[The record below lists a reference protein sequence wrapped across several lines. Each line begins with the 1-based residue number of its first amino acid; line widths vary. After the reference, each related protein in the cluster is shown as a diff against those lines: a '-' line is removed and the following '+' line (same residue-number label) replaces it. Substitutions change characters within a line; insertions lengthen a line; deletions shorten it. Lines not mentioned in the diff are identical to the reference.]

1 MAVAMDNAILEN
13 ILRQVRPL
21 IGQGKVADYIP
32 ALATVDGSRL
42 GIAICTVDGQL
53 FQAGDAQERFSIQSI
68 SKVLSL
74 VVAMRHY
81 SEEEIWQRVGK
92 DPSGSPFNSLVQ
104 LEMEQG
110 IPRNPFINA
119 GALVVCDMLQGRLSA
134 PRQRMLEVVR
144 GLSGVS
150 DISYD
155 TVVAR
160 SEFEHSARNAA
171 IAWLMKSFGN
181 FHHDVTTVLQNY
193 FHYCALKMSCVELAR
208 TFVFLANQG
217 KAIHIDEPVVTP
229 MQARQINALMA
240 TSGMYQNAGEF
251 AWRAGLPAKSGVGGG
266 IVAIVPHE
274 MAIAVWSPE
283 LDDAGNSLAGIA
295 VLEHSEYD
303 EFLKLAHNPE
313 MRFVFSNTTEAG
325 ISYHAGDKFDDAPAV
340 SYPAKLTRLLFERFS
355 HFNGA
360 LDKGWIIIPCE
371 LIDYNGDAL
380 RELVLRYAQEWAL
393 PEAFIQ
399 WLDQANSFCST
410 LVDRIVTGYPRDE
423 VAKLEEELGYHDGF
437 LDTAEHF
444 YLFVIQGPKSLATE
458 LRLDKY
464 PLNVLIVDDIKPY
477 KERKVAILNGAH
489 TALVPVAFQ
498 AGLDTVGEAMNDAE
512 ICAFVEKAIY
522 EEIIPVL
529 DLPRDELESFAS
541 AVTGRFR
548 NPYIKH
554 QLLSIA
560 LNGMT
565 KFRTRIL
572 PQLLAGQ
579 KANGTLPARLTFALA
594 ALIAFYRG
602 ERNGETYP
610 VQDDAHWLERYQQL
624 WSQHRDRVIGT
635 QELVAIVLAEKDH
648 WEQDLTQVPGLVE
661 QVAND
666 LDAILEKGMREAVRL
681 LC

>member
-81 SEEEIWQRVGK
+81 
-92 DPSGSPFNSLVQ
+92 SPFNSLVQ

-251 AWRAGLPAKSGVGGG
+251 AWRVGLPAKSGVGGG

-283 LDDAGNSLAGIA
+283 LDDAGKSLAGIA
-295 VLEHSEYD
+295 VLEQ
-303 EFLKLAHNPE
+303 
-313 MRFVFSNTTEAG
+313 
-325 ISYHAGDKFDDAPAV
+325 
-340 SYPAKLTRLLFERFS
+340 LT
-355 HFNGA
+355 
-360 LDKGWIIIPCE
+360 K
-371 LIDYNGDAL
+371 
-380 RELVLRYAQEWAL
+380 Q
-393 PEAFIQ
+393 
-399 WLDQANSFCST
+399 
-410 LVDRIVTGYPRDE
+410 
-423 VAKLEEELGYHDGF
+423 LGRSVY
-437 LDTAEHF
+437 
-444 YLFVIQGPKSLATE
+444 
-458 LRLDKY
+458 
-464 PLNVLIVDDIKPY
+464 
-477 KERKVAILNGAH
+477 
-489 TALVPVAFQ
+489 
-498 AGLDTVGEAMNDAE
+498 
-512 ICAFVEKAIY
+512 
-522 EEIIPVL
+522 
-529 DLPRDELESFAS
+529 
-541 AVTGRFR
+541 
-548 NPYIKH
+548 
-554 QLLSIA
+554 
-560 LNGMT
+560 
-565 KFRTRIL
+565 
-572 PQLLAGQ
+572 
-579 KANGTLPARLTFALA
+579 
-594 ALIAFYRG
+594 
-602 ERNGETYP
+602 
-610 VQDDAHWLERYQQL
+610 
-624 WSQHRDRVIGT
+624 
-635 QELVAIVLAEKDH
+635 
-648 WEQDLTQVPGLVE
+648 
-661 QVAND
+661 
-666 LDAILEKGMREAVRL
+666 
-681 LC
+681 

>member
-110 IPRNPFINA
+110 IPRNPFINT

-217 KAIHIDEPVVTP
+217 KAIHIDEP

-251 AWRAGLPAKSGVGGG
+251 AWRVGLPAKSGVGGG

-295 VLEHSEYD
+295 VLEQ
-303 EFLKLAHNPE
+303 
-313 MRFVFSNTTEAG
+313 
-325 ISYHAGDKFDDAPAV
+325 
-340 SYPAKLTRLLFERFS
+340 LT
-355 HFNGA
+355 
-360 LDKGWIIIPCE
+360 K
-371 LIDYNGDAL
+371 
-380 RELVLRYAQEWAL
+380 Q
-393 PEAFIQ
+393 
-399 WLDQANSFCST
+399 
-410 LVDRIVTGYPRDE
+410 
-423 VAKLEEELGYHDGF
+423 LGRSVY
-437 LDTAEHF
+437 
-444 YLFVIQGPKSLATE
+444 
-458 LRLDKY
+458 
-464 PLNVLIVDDIKPY
+464 
-477 KERKVAILNGAH
+477 
-489 TALVPVAFQ
+489 
-498 AGLDTVGEAMNDAE
+498 
-512 ICAFVEKAIY
+512 
-522 EEIIPVL
+522 
-529 DLPRDELESFAS
+529 
-541 AVTGRFR
+541 
-548 NPYIKH
+548 
-554 QLLSIA
+554 
-560 LNGMT
+560 
-565 KFRTRIL
+565 
-572 PQLLAGQ
+572 
-579 KANGTLPARLTFALA
+579 
-594 ALIAFYRG
+594 
-602 ERNGETYP
+602 
-610 VQDDAHWLERYQQL
+610 
-624 WSQHRDRVIGT
+624 
-635 QELVAIVLAEKDH
+635 
-648 WEQDLTQVPGLVE
+648 
-661 QVAND
+661 
-666 LDAILEKGMREAVRL
+666 
-681 LC
+681 

>member
-171 IAWLMKSFGN
+171 IAWLN
-181 FHHDVTTVLQNY
+181 DVTTVLQNY

-251 AWRAGLPAKSGVGGG
+251 AWRVGLPAKSGVGGG

-295 VLEHSEYD
+295 VLEQ
-303 EFLKLAHNPE
+303 
-313 MRFVFSNTTEAG
+313 
-325 ISYHAGDKFDDAPAV
+325 
-340 SYPAKLTRLLFERFS
+340 LT
-355 HFNGA
+355 
-360 LDKGWIIIPCE
+360 K
-371 LIDYNGDAL
+371 
-380 RELVLRYAQEWAL
+380 Q
-393 PEAFIQ
+393 
-399 WLDQANSFCST
+399 
-410 LVDRIVTGYPRDE
+410 
-423 VAKLEEELGYHDGF
+423 LGRSVY
-437 LDTAEHF
+437 
-444 YLFVIQGPKSLATE
+444 
-458 LRLDKY
+458 
-464 PLNVLIVDDIKPY
+464 
-477 KERKVAILNGAH
+477 
-489 TALVPVAFQ
+489 
-498 AGLDTVGEAMNDAE
+498 
-512 ICAFVEKAIY
+512 
-522 EEIIPVL
+522 
-529 DLPRDELESFAS
+529 
-541 AVTGRFR
+541 
-548 NPYIKH
+548 
-554 QLLSIA
+554 
-560 LNGMT
+560 
-565 KFRTRIL
+565 
-572 PQLLAGQ
+572 
-579 KANGTLPARLTFALA
+579 
-594 ALIAFYRG
+594 
-602 ERNGETYP
+602 
-610 VQDDAHWLERYQQL
+610 
-624 WSQHRDRVIGT
+624 
-635 QELVAIVLAEKDH
+635 
-648 WEQDLTQVPGLVE
+648 
-661 QVAND
+661 
-666 LDAILEKGMREAVRL
+666 
-681 LC
+681 

>member
-240 TSGMYQNAGEF
+240 TSGMYQTRGSLPGGWGYRRNLALV
-251 AWRAGLPAKSGVGGG
+251 AVLWRLFRMKWPSLSGVRNWMMQ
-266 IVAIVPHE
+266 V
-274 MAIAVWSPE
+274 
-283 LDDAGNSLAGIA
+283 
-295 VLEHSEYD
+295 
-303 EFLKLAHNPE
+303 
-313 MRFVFSNTTEAG
+313 
-325 ISYHAGDKFDDAPAV
+325 
-340 SYPAKLTRLLFERFS
+340 TRLR
-355 HFNGA
+355 
-360 LDKGWIIIPCE
+360 
-371 LIDYNGDAL
+371 
-380 RELVLRYAQEWAL
+380 VL
-393 PEAFIQ
+393 P
-399 WLDQANSFCST
+399 
-410 LVDRIVTGYPRDE
+410 
-423 VAKLEEELGYHDGF
+423 
-437 LDTAEHF
+437 
-444 YLFVIQGPKSLATE
+444 SL
-458 LRLDKY
+458 
-464 PLNVLIVDDIKPY
+464 N
-477 KERKVAILNGAH
+477 N
-489 TALVPVAFQ
+489 
-498 AGLDTVGEAMNDAE
+498 
-512 ICAFVEKAIY
+512 
-522 EEIIPVL
+522 
-529 DLPRDELESFAS
+529 
-541 AVTGRFR
+541 
-548 NPYIKH
+548 
-554 QLLSIA
+554 
-560 LNGMT
+560 
-565 KFRTRIL
+565 
-572 PQLLAGQ
+572 
-579 KANGTLPARLTFALA
+579 
-594 ALIAFYRG
+594 
-602 ERNGETYP
+602 
-610 VQDDAHWLERYQQL
+610 
-624 WSQHRDRVIGT
+624 
-635 QELVAIVLAEKDH
+635 
-648 WEQDLTQVPGLVE
+648 
-661 QVAND
+661 
-666 LDAILEKGMREAVRL
+666 
-681 LC
+681 